1 MDNSIIEKT
10 FQRSLNKLLTHNDYQ
25 LIERSLDIHVN
36 PKYITNSEYPL
47 YGFYLRTKFMNVE
60 AIHFVARS
68 FVLFFE
74 EYSFLDEK
82 EHISNYA
89 KVIKLFTGNKLDVT
103 DKIIWKH
110 NYVHGNHLDAIRQLY
125 YVFYMMM
132 YEGIIAFDKDHYEKK
147 KHLKSIIIKKI
158 INAFKLADSDFPDYS
173 AIDSSIRPVDDKES
187 EEKNGM
193 HKIILS
199 LYPKEIDFE
208 KLTIAF
214 IKINISN
221 MEPIF

>member
-1 MDNSIIEKT
+1 
-10 FQRSLNKLLTHNDYQ
+10 
-25 LIERSLDIHVN
+25 
-36 PKYITNSEYPL
+36 
-47 YGFYLRTKFMNVE
+47 
-60 AIHFVARS
+60 
-68 FVLFFE
+68 
-74 EYSFLDEK
+74 
-82 EHISNYA
+82 
-89 KVIKLFTGNKLDVT
+89 
-103 DKIIWKH
+103 
-110 NYVHGNHLDAIRQLY
+110 
-125 YVFYMMM
+125 MMM

-173 AIDSSIRPVDDKES
+173 AIDSSIRPADDEES

>member
-10 FQRSLNKLLTHNDYQ
+10 FQSFINDSLTPKDYQ
-25 LIERSLDIHVN
+25 QIEKSLDTHII
-36 PKYITNSEYPL
+36 PKYITNSEYPS

-60 AIHFVARS
+60 AIHFVAKS
-68 FVLFFE
+68 FVLLFE
-74 EYSFLDEK
+74 QYSFLDKK

-89 KVIKLFTGNKLDVT
+89 KVIKLFSGSKLDVK
-103 DKIIWKH
+103 DKIIWNH
-110 NYVHGNHLDAIRQLY
+110 NYGPGNHLAAIRQLY

-147 KHLKSIIIKKI
+147 KQLKSIIIKKI

-199 LYPKEIDFE
+199 LHPKEIDFE